1 MIEWRCGIS
10 RSREHYTSF
19 SAESPVRFVR
29 FVKTLKAPA
38 LSSRGRFCY
47 NARMSHRRSSAAPS
61 FPPGKLVWATALLS
75 LLAAIEL
82 GGGKYWFLLT
92 LPLALWGSRRL
103 LLPASR
109 AAFPPVASRLPLG
122 RIRLV
127 QALDTSGR
135 ARFERGFDHFRR
147 TLKVEGTRGAPPGES
162 TRDWIA
168 AGFATVFFTAGPP
181 WPVFPRP
188 VVVHPGR
195 GFARDFSGQ
204 SENLAGLAIPTGP
217 MVLAARAVAEGFADG
232 ADGYN
237 PVFHEIAHYLD
248 FHATV
253 EDAPPMSLS
262 ALMVDSAADG
272 IPAGSSAQDS
282 DRWSRVIG
290 AELSRVTRGRSLF
303 DPRLATDEGELFALA
318 VERFFETPEPL
329 RDRCPDLYDLLCG
342 FFHLDPAVLYHPPP
356 AERGTV

>member
-1 MIEWRCGIS
+1 MGPRK
-10 RSREHYTSF
+10 SF
-19 SAESPVRFVR
+19 AASA
-29 FVKTLKAPA
+29 
-38 LSSRGRFCY
+38 
-47 NARMSHRRSSAAPS
+47 

-75 LLAAIEL
+75 LLVAIEL
-82 GGGKYWFLLT
+82 GGGKSWLLLV
-92 LPLALWGSRRL
+92 LPLALWGAQCL
-103 LLPASR
+103 LLPAFRSKL
-109 AAFPPVASRLPLG
+109 PPVGSRLPLG

-127 QALDTSGR
+127 QALDASGR

-147 TLKVEGTRGAPPGES
+147 TLKVAGTRGSPPGQS

-188 VVVHPGR
+188 IVVHPGR
-195 GFARDFSGQ
+195 GFARDFSGRG
-204 SENLAGLAIPTGP
+204 ENLAGLAMPTGP

-232 ADGYN
+232 GDGYN

-262 ALMVDSAADG
+262 ALMVDPAADG

-290 AELSRVTRGRSLF
+290 AELFRVTRGRSLF

-318 VERFFETPEPL
+318 VERFFETP
-329 RDRCPDLYDLLCG
+329 
-342 FFHLDPAVLYHPPP
+342 
-356 AERGTV
+356 